1 MKLIFAL
8 SLFLSV
14 SVPGTLRAQGEPI
27 IAKGTCDPT
36 SSVTID
42 EGEPNIFGCDVAVVT
57 RSERGSV
64 LIQFSDLAGDDG
76 RILGFAGTIEGKQ
89 GFGAELTQMMA
100 VERVYLAAGAD
111 PVTVSRGTC
120 IMNWSGLHRTG
131 GILKSVLCGG
141 RGEIEE
147 HDVQALVVLDA
158 R

>member
-8 SLFLSV
+8 SVLLSV
-14 SVPGTLRAQGEPI
+14 SVPTAVQAQHEPI
-27 IAKGTCDPT
+27 IAKGDCDPT

-42 EGEPNIFGCDVAVVT
+42 EGEPNLFDCDVAVVT

-100 VERVYLAAGAD
+100 VERVYLAGGAD
-111 PVTVSRGTC
+111 PITVSSGSC

-131 GILKSVLCGG
+131 GTLNSVVCGG
-141 RGEIEE
+141 RGEIEG
-147 HDVQALVVLDA
+147 HDVQALVVLDT